1 MKAPAAR
8 TLNNGWVGDEVAP
21 ILEFEARRK

>member
-8 TLNNGWVGDEVAP
+8 TLNNGWVGDEVAL
-21 ILEFEARRK
+21 IIEFEPRRK